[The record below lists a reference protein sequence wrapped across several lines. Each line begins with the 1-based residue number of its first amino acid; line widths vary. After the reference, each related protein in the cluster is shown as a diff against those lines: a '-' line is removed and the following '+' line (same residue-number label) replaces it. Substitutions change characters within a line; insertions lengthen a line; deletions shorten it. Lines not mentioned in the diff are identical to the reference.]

1 MIEKLVDIFKPS
13 VLRMTLFLSL
23 YLFFGGL
30 FMAGKIQKSHLYL
43 VIVVFGLMN
52 VFFDS
57 HFDLYKTNKYKNQF
71 ILTVFLAAIL
81 LLILSMFLVYFGVDV
96 DKNLEFKSFAF
107 NIYILV
113 GGYIMSVLVK
123 EIRYFRE
130 K

>member
-1 MIEKLVDIFKPS
+1 MIKKLVDIFKPS
-13 VLRMTLFLSL
+13 ILRMSLFLIL
-23 YLFFGGL
+23 YLFLGAL
-30 FMAGKIQKSHLYL
+30 FMMDIVQKPILYL
-43 VIVVFGLMN
+43 TIVVFGLMN

-71 ILTVFLAAIL
+71 ILTVFFAGVL

-107 NIYILV
+107 NIYILI

>member
-1 MIEKLVDIFKPS
+1 MIQKLVDIFKPS
-13 VLRMTLFLSL
+13 IFRISLFLL
-23 YLFFGGL
+23 AYLFLGSL
-30 FMAGKIQKSHLYL
+30 FMAGKIEKTHLYL
-43 VIVVFGLMN
+43 IIIGFGLMN

-57 HFDLYKTNKYKNQF
+57 HFDLYKTNTYKNQF